1 MKYILAIII
10 SLCFCVG
17 YAENLVIV
25 DNLEVA
31 KQEAKETKATLVV
44 IFSAEWCKYCTILK
58 SDIENNPN
66 DLKNLVICILDY
78 DSQRDLVDYYGV
90 KTIPDSII
98 LDPDQ
103 TKIVKR
109 KRGYSNFIDYKKWLG
124 L

>member
-1 MKYILAIII
+1 MKYILAIVILLFI
-10 SLCFCVG
+10 NVG

-25 DNLEVA
+25 DNLDVA
-31 KQEAKETKATLVV
+31 KHEAKETNSTLVV

-66 DLKNLVICILDY
+66 DLKNHVICIIDY
-78 DSQRDLVDYYGV
+78 DSQRDLVDSFNV

-98 LDPDQ
+98 LDPIEN
-103 TKIVKR
+103 KIVKR
-109 KRGYSNFIDYKKWLG
+109 KRGYSNFTDYKKWLG